1 LELHSE
7 SRKEQSLVPDLRLK
21 MVRHWGQH
29 SDWEQNMVLGVALGP
44 AVGVNSESRMGCK
57 MEKY

>member
-1 LELHSE
+1 M
-7 SRKEQSLVPDLRLK
+7 VPDLRLK